1 LTTTLAIV
9 CNDGNGGLVIGSESQ
24 ATMGFFVASNTA
36 TKIYKITDYI
46 AMTIS
51 GGVADAQ
58 KIVDQIRAMAQ
69 LCQLDWRREPTVRS
83 MAKLT
88 SKVLGQNRMLPYY
101 VSLIIGGVDQA
112 GAHIFTL
119 GGLGSILEEKK
130 FASTGSGSPMA
141 YGVLES
147 EYKENLSIDEGV
159 ELIKRAITSARKR
172 DAGSGGEFQIVT
184 ITADKGVEFVN

>member
-1 LTTTLAIV
+1 MAII
-9 CNDGNGGLVIGSESQ
+9 CDGGLVIGSESQ
-24 ATMGFFVASNTA
+24 ASMGFFVASNTA
-36 TKIYKITDYI
+36 IKIYKITDYI
-46 AMTIS
+46 AMTIA

-69 LCQLDWRREPTVRS
+69 LNILDWRRQPTVRS

-88 SKVLGQNRMLPYY
+88 SKILGQNRMLPYY
-101 VSLIIGGVDQA
+101 VALIVGGVDQE

-119 GGLGSILEEKK
+119 GGLGSILEEKQ

-147 EYKENLSIDEGV
+147 EYRENLSIEEGV
-159 ELIKRAITSARKR
+159 EIVKRAISSARKR
-172 DAGSGGEFQIVT
+172 DAGSGGEFQILT
-184 ITADKGVEFVN
+184 ITADKGAEFVN